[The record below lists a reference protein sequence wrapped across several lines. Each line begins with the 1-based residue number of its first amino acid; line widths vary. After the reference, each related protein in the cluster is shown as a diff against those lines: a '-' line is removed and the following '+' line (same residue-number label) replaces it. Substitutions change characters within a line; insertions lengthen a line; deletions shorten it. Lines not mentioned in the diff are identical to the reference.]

1 MKPPKKAAKKAA
13 NPSPTKPDGHDLSKD
28 GHDLSSR
35 RVTND
40 EVIGDVIA
48 ARAKLAKVQRELAAV
63 TKDRD
68 ELLNEYE
75 DLQKAKYPVKHVS
88 SNIKKTKD
96 DFIRIIAND
105 VHGSVMDMDAV
116 NAFLIDLK
124 KWNPDEIIL
133 NGDIIE
139 CGGFLATHHT
149 LGFVSQT
156 EYTFQDDIAKG
167 NWFLDEVQKAAPKA
181 VIHFIEGNHE
191 CLHPDHE
198 VLTER
203 GWIPI
208 ADVTTEDVV
217 ATMLPEGTT
226 AWQNPTHVHTFDFS
240 GELVKLESRAA
251 DALMTPNHRLPHL
264 GQYKNDLRYRLAETM
279 VGRASADIPSSA
291 KSTNEEFDKYSDDE
305 ICLMTWVLTDGHLSS
320 RIGISQSKLDMVERI
335 ENLLNRLDIQFS
347 KRTRN
352 REVKPICGVAVV
364 SNLPSVAFDFKVESS
379 RNVVAPMFGIE
390 NWAHNERY
398 AKHVP
403 SWVHKLSDRQFN
415 VFLDEVCLADGSNS
429 STGHNARVIYG
440 TFDFLSEIQAV
451 CVTHGVR
458 ASIRPRNRKGVFSYW
473 VLNISPRATTKTD
486 GRNFTRVQYE
496 GKVHCITTPSS
507 NFFTRYKGSVHLT
520 GNCRIEKW
528 IVDQTLRNTRES
540 EFLRKLLGPEVLLKL
555 KERGIN
561 YYTRG
566 AHHVKGLPPGWIK
579 LGKVFF
585 THELGGGKNAASAAV
600 SRTAGNVV
608 FAHTHQESSASLV
621 LPAVGLVK
629 AWNPGCLCQRQP
641 LWRNSN
647 PTNWSHGYAVQF
659 IAKSGEFLHLNIP
672 IWQGSSMIGSLH
684 HRITG

>member
-1 MKPPKKAAKKAA
+1 MKPPKEAAKKAAKKAA
-13 NPSPTKPDGHDLSKD
+13 TKPDGHDLSKD

-88 SNIKKTKD
+88 SNIKKAKD

-181 VIHFIEGNHE
+181 VIHFISGNHE
-191 CLHPDHE
+191 D
-198 VLTER
+198 
-203 GWIPI
+203 
-208 ADVTTEDVV
+208 
-217 ATMLPEGTT
+217 
-226 AWQNPTHVHTFDFS
+226 
-240 GELVKLESRAA
+240 
-251 DALMTPNHRLPHL
+251 
-264 GQYKNDLRYRLAETM
+264 
-279 VGRASADIPSSA
+279 
-291 KSTNEEFDKYSDDE
+291 
-305 ICLMTWVLTDGHLSS
+305 
-320 RIGISQSKLDMVERI
+320 RI
-335 ENLLNRLDIQFS
+335 ER
-347 KRTRN
+347 
-352 REVKPICGVAVV
+352 
-364 SNLPSVAFDFKVESS
+364 
-379 RNVVAPMFGIE
+379 
-390 NWAHNERY
+390 
-398 AKHVP
+398 
-403 SWVHKLSDRQFN
+403 
-415 VFLDEVCLADGSNS
+415 
-429 STGHNARVIYG
+429 
-440 TFDFLSEIQAV
+440 
-451 CVTHGVR
+451 
-458 ASIRPRNRKGVFSYW
+458 
-473 VLNISPRATTKTD
+473 
-486 GRNFTRVQYE
+486 
-496 GKVHCITTPSS
+496 
-507 NFFTRYKGSVHLT
+507 
-520 GNCRIEKW
+520 W

-608 FAHTHQESSASLV
+608 FAHCHQESSASLV

-641 LWRNSN
+641 LWRHSN